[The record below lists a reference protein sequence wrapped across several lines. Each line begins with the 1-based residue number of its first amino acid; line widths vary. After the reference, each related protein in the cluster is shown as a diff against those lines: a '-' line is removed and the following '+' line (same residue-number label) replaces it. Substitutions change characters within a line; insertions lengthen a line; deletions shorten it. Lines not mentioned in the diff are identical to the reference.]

1 MNYSQAWQ
9 DQLDYY
15 NSLAQRY
22 DWDYVVREQKL
33 TDPKN
38 EKAENLIILDK
49 PVWVEIHDMVG
60 ERPFRK
66 IKAISKYNAYFDGIY
81 KGMSYSLSL
90 GCLHGWDYTID
101 GHKLDLNRAYKQ
113 NNNQEKLIE
122 FLRLYSDVF
131 FTPPI
136 PKGILKIPAFI

>member
-1 MNYSQAWQ
+1 MNYSREWQ
-9 DQLDYY
+9 EHLDYY
-15 NSLAQRY
+15 NSLTQRY

-38 EKAENLIILDK
+38 DKAENLIILNK

-60 ERPFRK
+60 DRPFRK

-81 KGMSYSLSL
+81 RGMSYSLSL

-101 GHKLDLNRAYKQ
+101 GHFLDLNRAYSGD
-113 NNNQEKLIE
+113 NNQEKLLDFIKE
-122 FLRLYSDVF
+122 YSDGFYEPV
-131 FTPPI
+131 
-136 PKGILKIPAFI
+136 PKGILQIPTII